1 MNLAFVPTMEGAPTL
16 CCQDPCTELAERV
29 AAIDVAEL
37 GGTSEGDDCAVFS
50 GDGHSRAFPMS
61 SGPPEARERIPSAP
75 SLTTREAHS
84 QKNPTNVPARPS
96 LSNRKLSLQE
106 KPSRSCLSAASPSVS
121 GPYATGPANHISPR
135 IVRRPTIESNRVS
148 ISDVEDCVQ
157 LNQYKLQSE
166 IGKGSYG
173 VVRLAYNES
182 DDKYY
187 AMKVLSKKKLLKQY
201 GFPRRPPPRGSKA
214 AMGGQTV
221 PLAPLDRVYQEIAI
235 LKKLDHV
242 NIVKLIEVLDDPAED
257 NLYMVFDLLQKGPIM
272 EVPCDDPFTEEQ
284 AWPYLRDIVL
294 GLEYLHYQKIIHR
307 DIKPSNLLLG
317 DDDHVKIADFGVS
330 NQFEGNDAQLSSTAG
345 TPAFMAPETISDS
358 GQSFRGKALDV
369 WATGITL
376 YCFVYGK
383 CPFIDDSILALH
395 QKIKKE
401 EVGFPEQP
409 LISESLK
416 DLILRML
423 DKDPQTR
430 IVIPEIKLHP
440 WVTKNGKYP
449 LPSEEEHCSIVEV
462 TLEEVKNSVK
472 LIPRLPT
479 VILVKA
485 MLRKRSF
492 GNPFEAHFKSE
503 DRSPSRNLLKKEEC
517 NKDVPDPHENQPAS

>member
-1 MNLAFVPTMEGAPTL
+1 MKLAFIPTMEGASVGCP
-16 CCQDPCTELAERV
+16 DPCTDLAERV
-29 AAIDVAEL
+29 AAIDVTEL
-37 GGTSEGDDCAVFS
+37 LGDSEGGNCGIFS
-50 GDGHSRAFPMS
+50 GDSHGLDFPTS
-61 SGPPEARERIPSAP
+61 SGTPGARERIPSAP
-75 SLTTREAHS
+75 SLTTGDNHP
-84 QKNPTNVPARPS
+84 QKDLKSVPARPS
-96 LSNRKLSLQE
+96 LSSRKLSLQE
-106 KPSRSCLSAASPSVS
+106 RPSGSCLSASAR
-121 GPYATGPANHISPR
+121 GPYATGPVNHISPR
-135 IVRRPTIESNRVS
+135 IMRRPTIESNRVS

-201 GFPRRPPPRGSKA
+201 GFPRRPPPRGSKSA
-214 AMGGQTV
+214 AGGQTV

-257 NLYMVFDLLQKGPIM
+257 NLYMVFDLLQKGPVM

-345 TPAFMAPETISDS
+345 TPAFMAPEAISDS

-395 QKIKKE
+395 QKIRKE
-401 EVGFPEQP
+401 EVEFPEQP

-430 IVIPEIKLHP
+430 IVLPEIKSHP
-440 WVTKNGKYP
+440 WVTKNGKHP

-462 TLEEVKNSVK
+462 TEEEVKNSVK
-472 LIPRLPT
+472 QIPRLPT

-492 GNPFEAHFKSE
+492 GNPFETHFKSE
-503 DRSPSRNLLKKEEC
+503 DRSPSRNLLKKEDC
-517 NKDVPDPHENQPAS
+517 NKDVPDSLENQPAS

>member
-1 MNLAFVPTMEGAPTL
+1 MKLALVPTMEEGSAL
-16 CCQDPCTELAERV
+16 CSQDPCTELVEKVV
-29 AAIDVAEL
+29 ALDVTDL
-37 GGTSEGDDCAVFS
+37 GGVGEGDDCGVFS
-50 GDGHSRAFPMS
+50 GNGRNQDCRAS
-61 SGPPEARERIPSAP
+61 SSPPEARERIPSAP
-75 SLTTREAHS
+75 SLTAIDAHPPKDP
-84 QKNPTNVPARPS
+84 KNIPVRPS

-106 KPSRSCLSAASPSVS
+106 RPNRSCLSAACPSMS

-214 AMGGQTV
+214 AVGGQTV

-257 NLYMVFDLLQKGPIM
+257 NLYMVFDLLQKGPVM

-284 AWPYLRDIVL
+284 ARPYLRDIVL

-345 TPAFMAPETISDS
+345 TPAFMAPEAISDS

-395 QKIKKE
+395 QKIRNE
-401 EVGFPEQP
+401 DVSFPEQP

-423 DKDPQTR
+423 DKNPQTR

-440 WVTKNGKYP
+440 WVTKNGTQP
-449 LPSEEEHCSIVEV
+449 LPTEEEHCSIVEV
-462 TLEEVKNSVK
+462 TEEEVKNSVK

-492 GNPFEAHFKSE
+492 GNPFETHLKSE
-503 DRSPSRNLLKKEEC
+503 DRSPSRNVLKKEDC
-517 NKDVPDPHENQPAS
+517 NKDVPDLQEDQPAS